1 MGYSIPKTYLPSN
14 ISNKDKKNIKNE
26 LKRSRKLYKLKKYY
40 TRKPIKSYKH
50 KPSKH
55 LSNLLK
61 IYNLKKVKINNNLS
75 KKTGCSIKALKQ
87 IERKGMG
94 AYYSSGSRPNQTAKS
109 WGLSRLASAVTGGK
123 SSLIDYSILLNG
135 CSKHSKALK
144 LANKSKKYWKQKYNL
159 TKKNKSFI
167 GGGGRKLKE
176 KIIKF
181 KRSTNPDKKY
191 MAYVKNVKTNKIRV
205 LHFGAS
211 AYEQYKDRTP
221 LKLFSRKNHS
231 DKHRQINYYS
241 RHSHGITNRKKAIQY
256 EINKSNGY
264 YTPKLLSHIYL
275 W

>member
-1 MGYSIPKTYLPSN
+1 MGYSIPKTYLPSS
-14 ISNKDKKNIKNE
+14 ISNKDKKIINRE

-50 KPSKH
+50 KKSKH
-55 LSNLLK
+55 LLKLSK
-61 IYNLKKVKINNNLS
+61 IYKLNNVSINNTLS
-75 KKTGCSIKALKQ
+75 KKTGCSIKSLKQ

-109 WGLSRLASAVTGGK
+109 WGLARVASSVTGGK
-123 SSLIDYSILLNG
+123 SSLIDYNILVNG
-135 CSKHSKALK
+135 CKKNSKALK
-144 LANKSKKYWKQKYNL
+144 LATKNRKLWKKNYNL
-159 TKKNKSFI
+159 TKKNKIFI
-167 GGGGRKLKE
+167 GGNKLKFKE

-181 KRSTNPDKKY
+181 ERSKNPDKKY
-191 MAYVKNVKTNKIRV
+191 MAYIKNLKTNKIRV

-211 AYEQYKDRTP
+211 NYEQYKDRTP
-221 LKLFSRKNHS
+221 LKLFSRKNHNN
-231 DKHRQINYYS
+231 KKRQMNYYS
-241 RHSHGITNRKKAIQY
+241 RHSNGITNRKKAINY